1 MRKTTCKKLT
11 CLALSLLMCSGAFPS
26 LISAADT
33 ETTEKTALQ
42 EISESFKFISY
53 AEYKEKYADVARG
66 TSTVTIS
73 AVDYKADET
82 DAAVEVV
89 SDYQGKSGK
98 ALMIPDAG
106 KVTWEFEVPKE
117 GMYAVAIDYC
127 YVSDKTNSIE
137 RTLYINGLVPC
148 SEARYLLMKK
158 TWRNNYT
165 ENAETGELR
174 FEIDGNGNELRPTSY
189 VDHIWKTY
197 EFIDSNTYYA
207 NPFEFYFEKG
217 TNSLSLEARDDEMA
231 KRFEGGAF
239 ATIYLAP
246 FNYHRIHSPATGTVV
261 GASYCPGTL
270 WPVNVGSVERVE
282 GLFCSNERLTSH
294 IRLDD
299 GSEMLVVKVGA
310 TNVGRIGVAY
320 TDELLVNAGKLP
332 RDCKRYDW
340 KPSGEI
346 RVEKGGELGR
356 FEMGST
362 VILVV
367 DKKIRER
374 HPDLF
379 KSRLGSAVKMGEA
392 L

>member
-1 MRKTTCKKLT
+1 MNTPFYIFMKL
-11 CLALSLLMCSGAFPS
+11 LPKNAASRAFGALTRLRLPV
-26 LISAADT
+26 IS
-33 ETTEKTALQ
+33 K
-42 EISESFKFISY
+42 
-53 AEYKEKYADVARG
+53 VARN
-66 TSTVTIS
+66 
-73 AVDYKADET
+73 AFAAYYKLNME
-82 DAAVEVV
+82 E
-89 SDYQGKSGK
+89 
-98 ALMIPDAG
+98 
-106 KVTWEFEVPKE
+106 
-117 GMYAVAIDYC
+117 
-127 YVSDKTNSIE
+127 
-137 RTLYINGLVPC
+137 
-148 SEARYLLMKK
+148 SEYPLDHY
-158 TWRNNYT
+158 RNI
-165 ENAETGELR
+165 GELFIR
-174 FEIDGNGNELRPTSY
+174 HLKPGARPIAESEIVSPVDGVLSQTATFDEKQEL
-189 VDHIWKTY
+189 IQAKGKTY
-197 EFIDSNTYYA
+197 TLKD
-207 NPFEFYFEKG
+207 
-217 TNSLSLEARDDEMA
+217 LLRDDEMA

-246 FNYHRIHSPATGTVV
+246 FNYHRIHSPVAGTVV

-282 GLFCSNERLTSH
+282 GLFCINERLTSH

>member
-1 MRKTTCKKLT
+1 MARNAFAAYYKLN
-11 CLALSLLMCSGAFPS
+11 M
-26 LISAADT
+26 
-33 ETTEKTALQ
+33 EE
-42 EISESFKFISY
+42 
-53 AEYKEKYADVARG
+53 AEYPLEHYAN
-66 TSTVTIS
+66 I
-73 AVDYKADET
+73 
-82 DAAVEVV
+82 
-89 SDYQGKSGK
+89 
-98 ALMIPDAG
+98 
-106 KVTWEFEVPKE
+106 
-117 GMYAVAIDYC
+117 
-127 YVSDKTNSIE
+127 
-137 RTLYINGLVPC
+137 
-148 SEARYLLMKK
+148 
-158 TWRNNYT
+158 
-165 ENAETGELR
+165 GELFIR
-174 FEIDGNGNELRPTSY
+174 HLKPGARPIAESEIVSPVDGVLSQTATFDEKQEL
-189 VDHIWKTY
+189 IQAKGKTY
-197 EFIDSNTYYA
+197 TLKD
-207 NPFEFYFEKG
+207 
-217 TNSLSLEARDDEMA
+217 LLRDDEMA

-282 GLFCSNERLTSH
+282 GLFCINERLTSH

-340 KPSGEI
+340 KLSGEI

>member
-1 MRKTTCKKLT
+1 MNTPFYIFMKL
-11 CLALSLLMCSGAFPS
+11 LPKNAASRAFGALTRLRLPVISKVARNAF
-26 LISAADT
+26 AAYYKLNR
-33 ETTEKTALQ
+33 EE
-42 EISESFKFISY
+42 
-53 AEYKEKYADVARG
+53 AEYPLEHYAN
-66 TSTVTIS
+66 I
-73 AVDYKADET
+73 
-82 DAAVEVV
+82 
-89 SDYQGKSGK
+89 
-98 ALMIPDAG
+98 
-106 KVTWEFEVPKE
+106 
-117 GMYAVAIDYC
+117 
-127 YVSDKTNSIE
+127 
-137 RTLYINGLVPC
+137 
-148 SEARYLLMKK
+148 
-158 TWRNNYT
+158 
-165 ENAETGELR
+165 GELFIR
-174 FEIDGNGNELRPTSY
+174 HLKPGARPIAESEIVSPVDGVLSQTATFDEKQEMIQAKG
-189 VDHIWKTY
+189 KTY
-197 EFIDSNTYYA
+197 TLKD
-207 NPFEFYFEKG
+207 
-217 TNSLSLEARDDEMA
+217 LLRDDEMA

-246 FNYHRIHSPATGTVV
+246 FNYHRIHSPVAGTVV

-282 GLFCSNERLTSH
+282 GLFCINERLTSH
-294 IRLDD
+294 IRLDN

-367 DKKIRER
+367 DKTIRER